1 MARLRTHIPILLL
14 LIAAQQAVAQTD
26 VEKITE
32 APPFSFS
39 GSVGASVVGYSAS
52 GIPERREPF
61 SWTVNGTFNPTIYSL
76 QLPIDFIFSEQE
88 RDFRQPFNQFGISPR
103 YKSLTGYFGYRAMA
117 MSPYT
122 LDGVTFLGA
131 GMEFNPGKFR
141 FAGMIGR
148 LQRAVE
154 EDTTQFYNIPA
165 YQRNGYALKVGFGSQ
180 ESYFDVIWFHAND
193 DSASLKKAPTQNELY
208 PAENSVL
215 GLTLKTNITPELTL
229 DADVAGS
236 LHTRDTRAPLTD
248 LDSSD
253 LDFFSSVQPIHNST
267 ALNLASKAGLSF
279 AIPTFKIRAGYERVE
294 PNFTSLGTWYL
305 ASDFERWTI
314 APALDLFDN
323 RLRLGGSVGIQHDNL
338 LDTRF
343 AETNRLIGSA
353 NVGWYPT
360 DAFGIEANYINYS
373 TDQSAGR
380 VAINDSIRVRNVSQS
395 ATLAPRLLLQS
406 EALNHFITVIGNY
419 QEFSDLNAF
428 TNAFTNSRGNNIS
441 LIYNLTFVES
451 AVSIGFSVLRG
462 TTETG
467 TLDIGTT
474 GGTLN
479 GSLGLFDNTL
489 SVGASA
495 GYTATET
502 TALNLATGQMEAFD
516 GTVINLTANAG
527 FRPTTEDQFTFT
539 LYRTQGAGT
548 ISASSDFN
556 ELTATLAYSRTFS
569 WKPDSPEEEGR

>member
-1 MARLRTHIPILLL
+1 MPNRRLHIPILLL
-14 LIAAQQAVAQTD
+14 LIAAGPGLAQD

-32 APPFSFS
+32 EPPFSLS

-61 SWTVNGTFNPTIYSL
+61 SWTLNGTLTPSIYSL

-103 YKSLTGYFGYRAMA
+103 YKSLTGYFGYRSMT
-117 MSPYT
+117 MSSYT

-141 FAGMIGR
+141 FAGMVGR

-165 YQRNGYALKVGFGSQ
+165 YQRDGYAVKVGFGSEQ
-180 ESYFDVIWFHAND
+180 SYFDVIWFHAGD
-193 DSASLKKAPTQNELY
+193 DSASLNKAPTQNELY

-215 GLTLKTNITPELTL
+215 GLTLKASITPELTL

-236 LHTRDTRAPLTD
+236 LHTRDQRAPLTD

-253 LDFFSSVQPIHNST
+253 LDFFSSIQPIHNST

-314 APALDLFDN
+314 APTLDLFDN

-353 NVGWYPT
+353 NVGWSPT
-360 DAFGIEANYINYS
+360 DVFGIDANYINYS

-406 EALNHFITVIGNY
+406 ESLNHFITVIGNY
-419 QEFSDLNAF
+419 QEFSDQNAF
-428 TNAFTNSRGNNIS
+428 TNAFTNSRGNNLS

-451 AVSIGFSVLRG
+451 AVSVGFSILRG

-467 TLDIGTT
+467 TLDVGTT
-474 GGTLN
+474 GGTIN
-479 GSLGLFDNTL
+479 GSVGLLENKL

-502 TALNLATGQMEAFD
+502 SALNLATGLTESFD

-539 LYRTQGAGT
+539 LYRTEGAGT
-548 ISASSDFN
+548 ISANSDFN
-556 ELTATLAYSRTFS
+556 ELTATLGYSRTFA
-569 WKPDSPEEEGR
+569 WKPNREKEGE

>member
-1 MARLRTHIPILLL
+1 MPSLRLHIPILLL
-14 LIAAQQAVAQTD
+14 LIAAVQGIAQD
-26 VEKITE
+26 VEKIAKE
-32 APPFSFS
+32 PPFSLS
-39 GSVGASVVGYSAS
+39 GSVGASLVGYSAS

-61 SWTVNGTFNPTIYSL
+61 SWTLNGTITPTIYSL

-103 YKSLTGYFGYRAMA
+103 YKSLTGYFGYRSMT

-131 GMEFNPGKFR
+131 GVEFNPGKFR

-165 YQRNGYALKVGFGSQ
+165 YQRDGYAVKIGFGSD
-180 ESYFDVIWFHAND
+180 ESYFDVIWFHASD
-193 DSASLKKAPTQNELY
+193 DSLSLKKAPTKNELY

-229 DADVAGS
+229 DADIAGS
-236 LHTRDTRAPLTD
+236 LHTRDLRAPLTD

-253 LDFFSSVQPIHNST
+253 LDFFSSVQDIHNST

-314 APALDLFDN
+314 APTIDLFDN
-323 RLRLGGSVGIQHDNL
+323 RLRLGGSLGIQHDNL

-353 NVGWYPT
+353 NIGWSPT
-360 DAFGIEANYINYS
+360 DVFGIDANYINYS

-406 EALNHFITVIGNY
+406 ETLNHFITVIGNY

-428 TNAFTNSRGNNIS
+428 TNAFTNSRGNNLS

-451 AVSIGFSVLRG
+451 AISVGFSALYG
-462 TTETG
+462 NTETG
-467 TLDIGTT
+467 TLDVSTT
-474 GGTLN
+474 GGTVN
-479 GSLGLFDNTL
+479 GSIGLLDNTL
-489 SVGASA
+489 SVGASV
-495 GYTATET
+495 GYTT
-502 TALNLATGQMEAFD
+502 TVTNALNMVTGQTDSFD
-516 GTVINLTANAG
+516 GNVINLTANAG

-539 LYRTQGAGT
+539 LYRTQGTGT

-556 ELTATLAYSRTFS
+556 ELTATLGYSRTFS
-569 WKPDSPEEEGR
+569 WKPTEDTAGE

>member
-1 MARLRTHIPILLL
+1 MQRLRLHIPILILL
-14 LIAAQQAVAQTD
+14 VAAARSVAQD
-26 VEKITE
+26 VEKIAE
-32 APPFSFS
+32 EPPFSLS
-39 GSVGASVVGYSAS
+39 GSVGASLVGYSAS

-61 SWTVNGTFNPTIYSL
+61 SWTLNGTLTPTIYSL

-103 YKSLTGYFGYRAMA
+103 YKSLTGFFGYRSMT

-131 GMEFNPGKFR
+131 GVEFNPGKFR

-165 YQRNGYALKVGFGSQ
+165 YQRDGYALKVGFGSE
-180 ESYFDVIWFHAND
+180 ESYFDVIWFHAGD
-193 DSASLKKAPTQNELY
+193 DSASLKKPPTQSGLS
-208 PAENSVL
+208 PAENSVV
-215 GLTLKTNITPELTL
+215 GLTLKTAITPELTL
-229 DADVAGS
+229 DADVAAS
-236 LHTRDTRAPLTD
+236 LHTRDLRAPLTD
-248 LDSSD
+248 LDSSG
-253 LDFFSSVQPIHNST
+253 LDFFSSIQDIHNST
-267 ALNLASKAGLSF
+267 ALNIASKAGISF

-314 APALDLFDN
+314 APSLDLFNN
-323 RLRLGGSVGIQHDNL
+323 RLRLGGSLGIQHDNL
-338 LDTRF
+338 LETRF

-353 NVGWYPT
+353 NVGWSPT
-360 DAFGIEANYINYS
+360 DAFGVDANYINYS

-380 VAINDSIRVRNVSQS
+380 VAVNDSIRVRNVSHS

-406 EALNHFITVIGNY
+406 ETLNHFITVIGNY
-419 QEFSDLNAF
+419 QEFSDLNSF
-428 TNAFTNSRGNNIS
+428 TNAFTDSRGSNLS
-441 LIYNLTFVES
+441 LIYNLTFIES
-451 AVSIGFSVLRG
+451 AISLGFSVLRG
-462 TTETG
+462 NTETG
-467 TLDIGTT
+467 TLQVGTT

-479 GSLGLFDNTL
+479 GSIGLLENKLTI
-489 SVGASA
+489 GASG
-495 GYTATET
+495 GYTQTQT
-502 TALNLATGQMEAFD
+502 TARNIATGQSESFD

-548 ISASSDFN
+548 ISASSDFS
-556 ELTATLAYSRTFS
+556 ELTATLGYSRTFA
-569 WKPDSPEEEGR
+569 WKPTAAAAEEGK